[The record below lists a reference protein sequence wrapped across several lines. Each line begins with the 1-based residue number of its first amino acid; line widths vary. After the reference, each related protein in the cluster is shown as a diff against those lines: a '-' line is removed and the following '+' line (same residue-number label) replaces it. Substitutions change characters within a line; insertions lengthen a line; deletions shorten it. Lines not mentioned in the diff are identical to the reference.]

1 MRNFY
6 DPWANILDE
15 KGKLL
20 VGRITFY
27 EANTTDKKN
36 IYGTD
41 GVTVLPNPIYTDG
54 FGKTMNQ
61 VLLEDSDY
69 TIRFERYIGNGN
81 METDPS
87 ESAWMNYKT
96 VLSKNGDFT
105 NIISG
110 SNIVSVKSVDE
121 LKAISNMQDGDVV
134 QLIGYFNAGDSGEP
148 RLYIWHSTGSV
159 VDDGGVT
166 IKSSTTNTGY
176 WRMVIPGTYIDVR
189 WYGDLPDT
197 AANPENPKSNL
208 GQRAKAA
215 QAANIYRKDLYF
227 PCSTSNTNGFYIFDG
242 SNTVSV
248 NKDIICDNGVR
259 FVVRTGT
266 SGTAIQCHELHKCER
281 YLFIP
286 PVNGTQIGQYTLTA
300 DWIKASWL
308 RGWVE
313 ARGAREGYILDEM
326 SLPLQFENAKIKIEN
341 SPMSGTVMNN
351 CQILEGHKVITNSI
365 TMQNMTVKT
374 EWFADDYNYSL
385 LTLSGCHIILENCKD
400 ANTYILLKNK
410 QLESDYG
417 DLGEQQINAQVRAGG
432 TIENCYGTVTFISH
446 GNTEFHNASLTVNGL
461 SSTDS
466 VNAVDSWLT
475 IPSDIVLN
483 GLQLRRGSLAG
494 AGGITLIAD
503 SLIENA
509 NVSVPVNTTGTLLT
523 IRNSEIFGYITTR
536 NIKLI
541 NNQIY
546 NVIDQSD
553 LSGVINVYVSGNMFH
568 DNGIHYLHAD
578 TANSVVNGIWANN
591 GSTYTD
597 KHWIRLDRTNLK
609 VQDIDHHYTYAGNS
623 EPYLDQWSGRN
634 RPMAFKMYSGHW
646 TRSASGTGIFSTY
659 TIPFMFVNDRDLTI
673 YCVPRQNYWKMFS
686 VGRGFLCRSGCI
698 KASCNAGE
706 VGIMEGDY
714 NDHTNGNVAP
724 VFNWGCGTYN
734 IQRVQIGTEVD
745 PETGVE
751 TPIYTSF
758 EDYPDRTKV
767 GCAQCV
773 SRDGNG
779 IAEYNCS
786 FEAELTPHGE
796 YNYGM
801 QVGFFPS
808 HQWNGAQNG
817 TGGSYGGSLNDKW
830 VKYPANSY
838 QIVIYVFIDKDFST
852 GSNPQ
857 NVFE

>member
-20 VGRITFY
+20 VGRITFF

-148 RLYIWHSTGSV
+148 RLYIWHSTGNV
-159 VDDGGVT
+159 NDDGGVT
-166 IKSSTTNTGY
+166 IKSISTNTGY

-227 PCSTSNTNGFYIFDG
+227 PCSTSNTYGFYIFDG

-266 SGTAIQCHELHKCER
+266 TGTSIQCHELQKCDR
-281 YLFIP
+281 YLFVAP
-286 PVNGTQIGQYTLTA
+286 SSDVQIGHYALTA

-313 ARGAREGYILDEM
+313 ASGAREGYILDEM
-326 SLPLQFENAKIKIEN
+326 NLPLQFSNTKIKIEN

-351 CQILEGHKVITNSI
+351 CQVLEGHKVITNAI
-365 TMQNMTVKT
+365 TMQNMTIKT
-374 EWFADDYNYSL
+374 EWFADDYSWSN
-385 LTLSGCHIILENCKD
+385 LTISGCKILLENCKD

-417 DLGEQQINAQVRAGG
+417 DLGEQSINAQVRAGG

-446 GNTEFHNASLTVNGL
+446 GNTEFHNATLTVNGVNQNDTL
-461 SSTDS
+461 
-466 VNAVDSWLT
+466 NAVDTWLT
-475 IPSDIVLN
+475 FGSDTVLSGISLRRGSISGTAN
-483 GLQLRRGSLAG
+483 GLQLLN
-494 AGGITLIAD
+494 D
-503 SLIENA
+503 SLLD
-509 NVSVPVNTTGTLLT
+509 NVDINCPIVSLGTKLT
-523 IRNSEIFGYITTR
+523 IRNS
-536 NIKLI
+536 NIYAHLRGTDTVLI

-546 NVIDQSD
+546 SEVEQTDDNGIVNV
-553 LSGVINVYVSGNMFH
+553 LCTGNMFH
-568 DNGIHYLHAD
+568 IGNGIAARHFINAATD
-578 TANSVVNGIWANN
+578 NSMVKGIWSNN
-591 GSTYTD
+591 GSSYDTI
-597 KHWIRLDRTNLK
+597 HWIRINRTHLK
-609 VQDIDHHYTYAGNS
+609 PNDHDHQYSYMNNA
-623 EPYLDQWSGRN
+623 EPYLQKYNGINHVMSFPVYGGSRFEGRD
-634 RPMAFKMYSGHW
+634 
-646 TRSASGTGIFSTY
+646 IFATY
-659 TIPFMFVNDRDLTI
+659 DKPFMFVNKLTLDVTI
-673 YCVPRQNYWKMFS
+673 VNRHIKWKTFS
-686 VGRGFLCRSGCI
+686 VGRGFLARRGHIQCQFFDGIFEDHYTEHNTGDITIVWTWGGTTTTSQAIMNGNRFGYCHMSSLDG
-698 KASCNAGE
+698 AGE
-706 VGIMEGDY
+706 ANYDVSFEPTLQ
-714 NDHTNGNVAP
+714 NHTSSVFSNGAP
-724 VFNWGCGTYN
+724 VGYLTRAPYDDWDGF
-734 IQRVQIGTEVD
+734 
-745 PETGVE
+745 PL
-751 TPIYTSF
+751 
-758 EDYPDRTKV
+758 YP
-767 GCAQCV
+767 
-773 SRDGNG
+773 
-779 IAEYNCS
+779 
-786 FEAELTPHGE
+786 
-796 YNYGM
+796 
-801 QVGFFPS
+801 
-808 HQWNGAQNG
+808 AQNMRVANIMVFMDNNFVA
-817 TGGSYGGSLNDKW
+817 GS
-830 VKYPANSY
+830 
-838 QIVIYVFIDKDFST
+838 ST
-852 GSNPQ
+852 PES
-857 NVFE
+857 

>member
-20 VGRITFY
+20 VGRITFF

-96 VLSKNGDFT
+96 VLSKNGDFA

-148 RLYIWHSTGSV
+148 RLYIWHSTGNV
-159 VDDGGVT
+159 NDDGGVT
-166 IKSSTTNTGY
+166 IKSSSTNTGY

-259 FVVRTGT
+259 FVVRPGTNGT
-266 SGTAIQCHELHKCER
+266 SIQCHELQKCDR
-281 YLFIP
+281 YLF
-286 PVNGTQIGQYTLTA
+286 VSTSSDTQIGHYSLTA

-313 ARGAREGYILDEM
+313 ASGAREGYILDEM
-326 SLPLQFENAKIKIEN
+326 NLPLQFQNTKIKIEN

-351 CQILEGHKVITNSI
+351 CQVLEGHKVITNSI

-374 EWFADDYNYSL
+374 EWFADDYSWSN
-385 LTLSGCHIILENCKD
+385 LTISGCKILLENCKD

-417 DLGEQQINAQVRAGG
+417 DLGEQSINAQVRAGG

-446 GNTEFHNASLTVNGL
+446 GNTEFHNASLTVNGVNQNDTL
-461 SSTDS
+461 
-466 VNAVDSWLT
+466 NAVDTWLT
-475 IPSDIVLN
+475 FGADTVLSGISLRRGSISGTAN
-483 GLQLRRGSLAG
+483 GLQLLN
-494 AGGITLIAD
+494 D
-503 SLIENA
+503 SLLDGVDINCPI
-509 NVSVPVNTTGTLLT
+509 VSLGTKLT
-523 IRNSEIFGYITTR
+523 IRNSSIYAHLRGTETV
-536 NIKLI
+536 LI

-546 NVIDQSD
+546 AEVEQTDDNGIVNV
-553 LSGVINVYVSGNMFH
+553 LCTGNMFH
-568 DNGIHYLHAD
+568 IGNGVAARHFINAATDNSI
-578 TANSVVNGIWANN
+578 VKGIWSNN
-591 GSTYTD
+591 GSSYDTI
-597 KHWIRLDRTNLK
+597 HWIRINRTHLK
-609 VQDIDHHYTYAGNS
+609 VQDHDHQYSYMNNA
-623 EPYLDQWSGRN
+623 EPYLQKYNGINHVMTFPVYGGSRFEGRD
-634 RPMAFKMYSGHW
+634 
-646 TRSASGTGIFSTY
+646 IFATY
-659 TIPFMFVNDRDLTI
+659 DKPFMFVNKLTLDVTI
-673 YCVPRQNYWKMFS
+673 VNRHIKWKTFS
-686 VGRGFLCRSGCI
+686 VGRGFLARRGHIQCQFYD
-698 KASCNAGE
+698 
-706 VGIMEGDY
+706 GIFEDHYSEHHTGDI
-714 NDHTNGNVAP
+714 TIVWTWGGTTTTTSAIMNGNRFGYCHMSSLDGTGEANYDVSFEPTLQNHTSSVFSNGAP
-724 VFNWGCGTYN
+724 VGYLTRAPYDDWDGF
-734 IQRVQIGTEVD
+734 
-745 PETGVE
+745 PL
-751 TPIYTSF
+751 
-758 EDYPDRTKV
+758 YP
-767 GCAQCV
+767 
-773 SRDGNG
+773 
-779 IAEYNCS
+779 
-786 FEAELTPHGE
+786 
-796 YNYGM
+796 
-801 QVGFFPS
+801 
-808 HQWNGAQNG
+808 AQNMRVANIMVFMDNNFVA
-817 TGGSYGGSLNDKW
+817 GS
-830 VKYPANSY
+830 
-838 QIVIYVFIDKDFST
+838 ST
-852 GSNPQ
+852 PES
-857 NVFE
+857 

>member
-6 DPWANILDE
+6 DPWANILDD

-20 VGRITFY
+20 SGRITFY
-27 EANTTDKKN
+27 EANTTEKKN

-87 ESAWMNYKT
+87 ESAWFNYKT

-166 IKSSTTNTGY
+166 IKSSSTNTGY

-266 SGTAIQCHELHKCER
+266 SGTSIQCHELQKCDR
-281 YLFIP
+281 YLFVAP
-286 PVNGTQIGQYTLTA
+286 SSDVQIGHYALTA

-313 ARGAREGYILDEM
+313 ASGAREGYILDEM
-326 SLPLQFENAKIKIEN
+326 NLPLQFSNTKIKIEN

-351 CQILEGHKVITNSI
+351 CQILEGHKVITNAI
-365 TMQNMTVKT
+365 TMQNMTIKT
-374 EWFADDYNYSL
+374 EWFADDYSWSN
-385 LTLSGCHIILENCKD
+385 LTISGCKILLENCKD

-417 DLGEQQINAQVRAGG
+417 DLGEQSINAQVRAGG
-432 TIENCYGTVTFISH
+432 TIENCYGTVTFITH
-446 GNTEFHNASLTVNGL
+446 GNTEFHNVSLTVNSANQNDTL
-461 SSTDS
+461 
-466 VNAVDSWLT
+466 NAVDSWLT
-475 IPSDIVLN
+475 FGSDTVLSGISLRRGSISGTAN
-483 GLQLRRGSLAG
+483 GLQLLN
-494 AGGITLIAD
+494 D
-503 SLIENA
+503 SLLD
-509 NVSVPVNTTGTLLT
+509 NVDINCPIVSLGTKLT
-523 IRNSEIFGYITTR
+523 VRNS
-536 NIKLI
+536 NIYAHMRGTDTVLI

-546 NVIDQSD
+546 SEVEQTDNNGIVNV
-553 LSGVINVYVSGNMFH
+553 LCTGNMFH
-568 DNGIHYLHAD
+568 IGNGVAARHFINAATDN
-578 TANSVVNGIWANN
+578 SMVKGIWSNN
-591 GSTYTD
+591 GSSYDTI
-597 KHWIRLDRTNLK
+597 HWIRINRTHLK
-609 VQDIDHHYTYAGNS
+609 ANDHDHQYSYMNNA
-623 EPYLDQWSGRN
+623 EPYLQKYNGINHVMNFPVYGGSRFSGRD
-634 RPMAFKMYSGHW
+634 
-646 TRSASGTGIFSTY
+646 IFATY
-659 TIPFMFVNDRDLTI
+659 DKPFMFVNKLTLDVTLVNRHI
-673 YCVPRQNYWKMFS
+673 KWKTFS
-686 VGRGFLCRSGCI
+686 VGRGYLARRGHIQCQFYD
-698 KASCNAGE
+698 
-706 VGIMEGDY
+706 GI
-714 NDHTNGNVAP
+714 
-724 VFNWGCGTYN
+724 
-734 IQRVQIGTEVD
+734 
-745 PETGVE
+745 
-751 TPIYTSF
+751 F
-758 EDYPDRTKV
+758 EDDYSEHHTGDITIVWTWGGTTTATPALLNGDRF
-767 GCAQCV
+767 GYCHM
-773 SRDGNG
+773 SSLDGNG
-779 IAEYNCS
+779 EANYDVS
-786 FEAELTPHGE
+786 FEPVLQNHTSSVFSNGVTVGYLTRAPYDGWDGFPE
-796 YNYGM
+796 Y
-801 QVGFFPS
+801 P
-808 HQWNGAQNG
+808 AQNMRVANIMVFMDNNFVA
-817 TGGSYGGSLNDKW
+817 GSVTPES
-830 VKYPANSY
+830 
-838 QIVIYVFIDKDFST
+838 
-852 GSNPQ
+852 
-857 NVFE
+857 